1 MREYATTLR
10 IREFRKHLT
19 IFLLVQ
25 TSSDVFGQTFL
36 FFVLYDWNKTAAF
49 ASLLLGCSIVL
60 LPFMPAFGKA
70 VVRFGVR
77 KLYAFGLC
85 RNAAWRGL
93 AGIGMDSDGCSARCS
108 MDGAVRYRIVVVP
121 CIQGAC
127 RIPAMDGIG
136 GPLFPVYS
144 LPSDSLVRASS
155 PSALE
160 WFSPWSDSIPPFPSS
175 RGRRRLAWLW
185 LCWAF
190 ALSR

>member
-1 MREYATTLR
+1 M
-10 IREFRKHLT
+10 
-19 IFLLVQ
+19 
-25 TSSDVFGQTFL
+25 SSVKRSC

-49 ASLLLGCSIVL
+49 ASLLLGCSIVS

-127 RIPAMDGIG
+127 RIPAVDGIG
-136 GPLFPVYS
+136 VHAGYRSDCYASVSFGHFFQCTVFP
-144 LPSDSLVRASS
+144 PTA
-155 PSALE
+155 
-160 WFSPWSDSIPPFPSS
+160 WFGHRHHRRWNGS
-175 RGRRRLAWLW
+175 RHGRIRLAWLW